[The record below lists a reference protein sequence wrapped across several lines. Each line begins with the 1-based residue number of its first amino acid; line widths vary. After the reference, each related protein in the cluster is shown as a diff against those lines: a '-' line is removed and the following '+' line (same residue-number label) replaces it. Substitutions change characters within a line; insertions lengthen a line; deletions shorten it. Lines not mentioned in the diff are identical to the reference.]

1 MKLAKELSR
10 RATGQTLYILDE
22 PTTGLHFEDVR
33 KLLEVLQALVEQGN
47 TVVVIEHN
55 LEVIKTADWIID
67 LGPEG
72 GDKGGEIVA
81 EGTPE
86 QVAKEPR
93 SYTGGYLAPLLAS
106 SARSEAGPA
115 MKLSKTRSRTARRE
129 REAAE

>member
-1 MKLAKELSR
+1 MVICPGAR
-10 RATGQTLYILDE
+10 MDDRPGD
-22 PTTGLHFEDVR
+22 GR
-33 KLLEVLQALVEQGN
+33 
-47 TVVVIEHN
+47 IEHTRQR
-55 LEVIKTADWIID
+55 EVIKTADWVLD

-93 SYTGGYLAPLLAS
+93 PYTGGYLKQLPKGPRAELPPS
-106 SARSEAGPA
+106 PRKKSRRST
-115 MKLSKTRSRTARRE
+115 SVRE

>member
-1 MKLAKELSR
+1 
-10 RATGQTLYILDE
+10 
-22 PTTGLHFEDVR
+22 
-33 KLLEVLQALVEQGN
+33 
-47 TVVVIEHN
+47 VVVIEHN

-93 SYTGGYLAPLLAS
+93 SYTGHYLAPLLTTPATPT
-106 SARSEAGPA
+106 SARVE
-115 MKLSKTRSRTARRE
+115 RSRDTAAEPAKPRRRSSSVRL

>member
-1 MKLAKELSR
+1 
-10 RATGQTLYILDE
+10 
-22 PTTGLHFEDVR
+22 
-33 KLLEVLQALVEQGN
+33 VEQGN

-86 QVAKEPR
+86 QVAREPR
-93 SYTGGYLAPLLAS
+93 SYTGHYLAQLLTKPAATPPPAQPEEGLSNVDAPSRRRRS
-106 SARSEAGPA
+106 SSVRQ
-115 MKLSKTRSRTARRE
+115 